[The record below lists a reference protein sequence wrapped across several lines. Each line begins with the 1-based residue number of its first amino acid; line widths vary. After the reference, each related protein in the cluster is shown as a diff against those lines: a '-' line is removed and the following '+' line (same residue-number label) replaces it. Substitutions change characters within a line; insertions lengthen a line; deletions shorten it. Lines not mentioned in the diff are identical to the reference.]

1 MTQFGTTIPT
11 LLDNGRIANLIKYSN
26 YCAPLQGYISEW
38 GVYTGG
44 SLEILAKYNPGKD
57 IMAVDS
63 FVGMPPVTEGV
74 DFHKEH
80 DFNMIDFS
88 AINGYFK
95 MIYPSVRIVK
105 GFIPE
110 VFSFFDEHTRFCFS
124 HIDLDL
130 YKSIKDTMD
139 FVFPRT
145 VEGGMILLDDYK
157 VRSTPGCE
165 KAINEFFDERPDV
178 QPTYRDELK
187 YWSSHSAISHKQYLI
202 IK

>member
-1 MTQFGTTIPT
+1 MTQFGTKIET
-11 LLDNGRIANLIKYSN
+11 LLDGGRIANLIKYSQ
-26 YCAPLQGYISEW
+26 YCAPLPGYVAEW
-38 GVYTGG
+38 GVYSGG

-57 IMAVDS
+57 IIAVDS
-63 FVGMPPVTEGV
+63 FQGMPPVTDGV

-80 DFNMIDFS
+80 DFNMVDFS

-95 MIYPSVRIVK
+95 MMYPAVRIVK

-110 VFSFFDEHTRFCFS
+110 VFHFFDEHTRFAFS

-130 YKSIKDTMD
+130 YKSIKDTLD

-145 VEGGMILLDDYK
+145 TEGGMILLDDYK

-165 KAINEFFDERPDV
+165 KAIDEFFAERPDV
-178 QPTYRDELK
+178 PVTYRSELK
-187 YWSSHSAISHKQYLI
+187 YWDSETAKSHYQYLI